1 MCTCGMVQQF
11 SHESA
16 VVPSVQGVVAEQN
29 TRLAGPM
36 FDVVCRY
43 EEDLGEEM
51 TSMLFCAL
59 LEMLLSGELFP
70 WDPASSGCCMSSR
83 TCHM

>member
-1 MCTCGMVQQF
+1 MVQRF
-11 SHESA
+11 IGKSA
-16 VVPSVQGVVAEQN
+16 LAASVQGVVAEQN

-59 LEMLLSGELFP
+59 LEMLLSGRPLP
-70 WDPASSGCCMSSR
+70 WDSVAAA
-83 TCHM
+83 